1 MPEGQGVGEREV
13 LGQKYPRGH
22 RRAAAVPLL
31 SQKVPK
37 GQLWQVTLEVA
48 FVAALNIPR
57 GQGVG
62 ALKRRLG
69 SQ

>member
-1 MPEGQGVGEREV
+1 MGERKV

-22 RRAAAVPLL
+22 RRAAVVPLL
-31 SQKVPK
+31 SQKVPI
-37 GQLWQVTLEVA
+37 GQLWQVTLEMA

-62 ALKRRLG
+62 ALKGRLG

>member
-1 MPEGQGVGEREV
+1 MGERDV

-22 RRAAAVPLL
+22 TRAAAVPLL
-31 SQKVPK
+31 SQKVPV

-62 ALKRRLG
+62 ALKGRLG

>member
-1 MPEGQGVGEREV
+1 MGEREV

-48 FVAALNIPR
+48 FVAALYIPR

>member
-1 MPEGQGVGEREV
+1 MGDREV

-22 RRAAAVPLL
+22 RRAAEVPLL
-31 SQKVPK
+31 SQKVPI
-37 GQLWQVTLEVA
+37 GQLWQVTLEMA

-62 ALKRRLG
+62 ALKGRLG

>member
-1 MPEGQGVGEREV
+1 VGKMEEE

-22 RRAAAVPLL
+22 RRAAVVPLL
-31 SQKVPK
+31 SQKVPI

-48 FVAALNIPR
+48 FVAALNIPG

-62 ALKRRLG
+62 ALKGRLG